1 MEYTEFKAK
10 TLDEAIT
17 KACLAFSVMSTRLDY
32 KVIQEPSSGFLG
44 IGAKPCVIKARPKP
58 EEEALLEVKSKP
70 AQKPIPAAVK
80 KPVPKAAPKPVQK
93 SEPVK
98 EEKAPEK
105 PVPKK
110 KEEAFAEE
118 NTSNAASPSVTA
130 SPDQSSDTHYVSMD
144 EIELRAARAAAKAK
158 ENGEETGEAVS
169 SYSREDRPFRGRR
182 DYERRDHR
190 RDHGRGGFE
199 RRDRAGRGGNDR
211 FGRYDRPG
219 IGTFVEEKPH
229 EPSAPK
235 PDRVVKERSEEEI
248 TRISAAAE
256 KFLRDVFDAM
266 KCNVQMNIEYDQKSG
281 CLNIDFSGEDMG
293 ILIGKRGQTLDSL
306 QYLTSLVVNKEA
318 GDYVRLKLDTEDY
331 RARRA
336 DTLENLARNVA
347 YKVKQ
352 SGRAIALEPM
362 NPYER
367 RIIHSALQ
375 HNRFVET
382 YSEGEEPY
390 RHVVVAP
397 RKA

>member
-10 TLDEAIT
+10 TLEEAIT
-17 KACLAFSVMSTRLDY
+17 KASLAFSVVSARLDY
-32 KVIQEPSSGFLG
+32 TVVQAATSGFLG
-44 IGAKPCVIKARPKP
+44 IGAKPCIIKARPKP
-58 EEEALLEVKSKP
+58 EEPEQVEKPKAVPKPVAKP
-70 AQKPIPAAVK
+70 AP
-80 KPVPKAAPKPVQK
+80 KPVPKPA
-93 SEPVK
+93 PVK
-98 EEKAPEK
+98 AEKTPEK
-105 PVPKK
+105 PVQVKPASPK
-110 KEEAFAEE
+110 KEEPVRETPAKQANEASPKEE
-118 NTSNAASPSVTA
+118 AASPKA
-130 SPDQSSDTHYVSMD
+130 SENHFVSMD

-158 ENGEETGEAVS
+158 ENGEEPQEETKN
-169 SYSREDRPFRGRR
+169 YRREERPARGRR
-182 DYERRDHR
+182 DFDRRDNRKGGYERRER
-190 RDHGRGGFE
+190 GGRGG
-199 RRDRAGRGGNDR
+199 RGYNDR
-211 FGRYDRPG
+211 YGKYDRPG

-248 TRISAAAE
+248 ARIKAAAE
-256 KFLRDVFDAM
+256 KFLKDVFDSM
-266 KCNVQMNIEYDQKSG
+266 KCDVNMNIEYDPNSG

>member
-10 TLDEAIT
+10 TLSEAIT

-32 KVIQEPSSGFLG
+32 TVIQEPSSGFLG

-58 EEEALLEVKSKP
+58 EEEPVILEEKPKPAPKPAAKPAPKP
-70 AQKPIPAAVK
+70 AQKP
-80 KPVPKAAPKPVQK
+80 APKPVPK

-98 EEKAPEK
+98 VEKAPET
-105 PVPKK
+105 PAPK
-110 KEEAFAEE
+110 KEEPIPVHEEVTNVSSPEAEVK
-118 NTSNAASPSVTA
+118 AQ
-130 SPDQSSDTHYVSMD
+130 DDRYVSMD

-158 ENGEETGEAVS
+158 ETGEEAEEETKS
-169 SYSREDRPFRGRR
+169 FRREERPSRGRR
-182 DYERRDHR
+182 EYERRDSR
-190 RDHGRGGFE
+190 RDHGRGGYE
-199 RRDRAGRGGNDR
+199 RRDRGGRGGKYGDR
-211 FGRYDRPG
+211 YSKYDRPG
-219 IGTFVEEKPH
+219 IGTYVEEKPH

-248 TRISAAAE
+248 ARITAAAE
-256 KFLRDVFDAM
+256 KFLSDVFESM
-266 KCNVQMNIEYDQKSG
+266 KCEVNMTIAYDQSTG
-281 CLNIDFSGEDMG
+281 CLNIDFSGDDMG

>member
-1 MEYTEFKAK
+1 MEFTEFKAK
-10 TLDEAIT
+10 TLSEAIT

-32 KVIQEPSSGFLG
+32 TVIQEPTAGFLG
-44 IGAKPCVIKARPKP
+44 IGAKPCVIKARPMP
-58 EEEALLEVKSKP
+58 EEEPAMEEKPKPAPKAVQKAEAKSKP
-70 AQKPIPAAVK
+70 VK
-80 KPVPKAAPKPVQK
+80 T
-93 SEPVK
+93 
-98 EEKAPEK
+98 EKAPEK
-105 PVPKK
+105 PAPK
-110 KEEAFAEE
+110 KEEQKEEQQTNALLPDAE
-118 NTSNAASPSVTA
+118 V
-130 SPDQSSDTHYVSMD
+130 SSSKDSEVRYVSMD
-144 EIELRAARAAAKAK
+144 EIELRAARAAAKAR
-158 ENGEETGEAVS
+158 ENGEETEDES
-169 SYSREDRPFRGRR
+169 KNYRHEDRPMRGHRDFDRR
-182 DYERRDHR
+182 DNRRAN
-190 RDHGRGGFE
+190 GRGASE
-199 RRDRAGRGGNDR
+199 RRDRNGRGGRGAYDR
-211 FGRYDRPG
+211 YGKYDRPG

-248 TRISAAAE
+248 ARITAAAD
-256 KFLRDVFDAM
+256 KFLRDVFEAM
-266 KCNVQMNIEYDQKSG
+266 KCDVEMNISYDQKAG

-397 RKA
+397 RKS